1 MSNLSKED
9 FDFLAFKAYQIRRDS
24 IRATTAAKSGHP
36 TSCLSAS
43 DIVSTLFFKE
53 MSYDPQNPHKL
64 NNDRLVLSKGHAIP
78 VIYAA
83 WKNVGLI
90 SDEDLLSL
98 RKVDSPFEGTAQTL
112 ILRFAL
118 RILKNYYGS
127 SFAADAVNYLLL
139 I

>member
-53 MSYDPQNPHKL
+53 MSYDPQNPHNL

-98 RKVDSPFEGTAQTL
+98 RKVDSPFEGTSLPNINTL
-112 ILRFAL
+112 ILHGESEKLFRIEFCCRRF
-118 RILKNYYGS
+118 
-127 SFAADAVNYLLL
+127 
-139 I
+139 